1 MLGEELG
8 TNSLLKSAFNQ
19 SESNDFIS
27 KINENQPNQITPSR
41 NSYSKQNFQSE
52 RGYKTRSE
60 QNEDE
65 EQKFISLDELLNIE

>member
-41 NSYSKQNFQSE
+41 NSYS
-52 RGYKTRSE
+52 
-60 QNEDE
+60 
-65 EQKFISLDELLNIE
+65 